1 MNILQTIE
9 DFVGPLIAQGIGLLE
24 GLPVIIQAAAL
35 LGLALFAVVGIFVF
49 LKKFIKLFIVL
60 GILGGAFYLLYTQTT
75 IIQDLL
81 SGIMP

>member
-9 DFVGPLIAQGIGLLE
+9 DFVGPLIAQGIAVLE
-24 GLPVIIQAAAL
+24 GLPVLIQAAAL

>member
-1 MNILQTIE
+1 MNIITTIE
-9 DFVGPLIAQGIGLLE
+9 NFVGPLIAQGIGILE
-24 GLPVIIQAAAL
+24 GLPVIIQGAAL
-35 LGLALFAVVGIFVF
+35 LGLALFAVVGVFVF

-60 GILGGAFYLLYTQTT
+60 GILGGVGYLVWTQTT

>member
-9 DFVGPLIAQGIGLLE
+9 DFVGPLIAQGIGILE

>member
-1 MNILQTIE
+1 MSDRSSLKGSAFWK
-9 DFVGPLIAQGIGLLE
+9 DCPSSFKPARRCSDSHCS
-24 GLPVIIQAAAL
+24 PSSA
-35 LGLALFAVVGIFVF
+35 IFVF

>member
-9 DFVGPLIAQGIGLLE
+9 DFVGPLIAQGIGILE
-24 GLPVIIQAAAL
+24 GLPILIQAAAL

>member
-1 MNILQTIE
+1 MNIITTIE
-9 DFVGPLIAQGIGLLE
+9 NFVGPLITTGIGILE
-24 GLPVIIQAAAL
+24 GLPVIVQGAAL
-35 LGLALFAVVGIFVF
+35 LGLALFAVVGVFVF

-60 GILGGAFYLLYTQTT
+60 GILGGIGYLVWTQTT

>member
-9 DFVGPLIAQGIGLLE
+9 DFVGPLIAQGIGILE
-24 GLPVIIQAAAL
+24 GLPVIVQAAAL

>member
-9 DFVGPLIAQGIGLLE
+9 DFVGPLITQGIGILE
-24 GLPVIIQAAAL
+24 GLPVIVQAAAL
-35 LGLALFAVVGIFVF
+35 LGLALFAIIGIFVF

>member
-9 DFVGPLIAQGIGLLE
+9 DFVGPLIAQGIGILE
-24 GLPVIIQAAAL
+24 GLPVIVQAAAL

-49 LKKFIKLFIVL
+49 LKKFIKFFIVL

>member
-9 DFVGPLIAQGIGLLE
+9 DFVGPLIAQGIGILE
-24 GLPVIIQAAAL
+24 GLPVIVQAAAL
-35 LGLALFAVVGIFVF
+35 LGLVLFAVVGIFVF